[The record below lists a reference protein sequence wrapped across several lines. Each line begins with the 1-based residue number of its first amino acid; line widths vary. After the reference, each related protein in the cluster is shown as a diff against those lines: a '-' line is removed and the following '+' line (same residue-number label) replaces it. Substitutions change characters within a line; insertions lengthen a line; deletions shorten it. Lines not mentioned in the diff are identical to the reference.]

1 MTKEAFHK
9 KRYYRLLQVLFWGS
23 LMFFSVSLILLGY
36 YGSDVEVSGLF
47 WAGILV
53 VIYWLIKRIFYYV
66 VFGEKILSRKN
77 IQKIEEEIVAIHN
90 EAIADSEN
98 FGNSANL
105 RKNIREAKLKKL
117 QSALDKERNGWKS
130 KVFWKIIVAI
140 LVIVIASLIVV
151 YMLR

>member
-151 YMLR
+151 YILR